1 MKNQFHTPFSN
12 TRPRPKL
19 DCQAVKEDEA
29 RKIADPSGRQNQ
41 GAKQSFADDCDIN
54 VIIARGQRAGQIG
67 QAPQLGPEN
76 FPDLAGPQSF
86 LEALE
91 IVEKAEQTFLALPA
105 AVRAECQNRPD
116 IFLEKAQ
123 DAAWAAK
130 HGLVEAKPSPASPEP
145 AQAPQPPSAARTASP
160 AAPSPAQPGPS
171 ESTKG

>member
-12 TRPRPKL
+12 SRPRLKL
-19 DCQAVKEDEA
+19 DCQAAKEDEA
-29 RKIADPSGRQNQ
+29 KKIADPNGRQNQ
-41 GAKQSFADDCDIN
+41 GAKQSFADECDIN

-91 IVEKAEQTFLALPA
+91 IVEKAEQTFLGLPA
-105 AVRAECQNRPD
+105 AVRAECFNRPD
-116 IFLEKAQ
+116 IFLERVQ
-123 DAAWAAK
+123 DTSWAAK
-130 HGLVEAKPSPASPEP
+130 HGLLATLSPASPEP
-145 AQAPQPPSAARTASP
+145 AQPPAGAPGAPRTGSL